1 MLVRWIS
8 MLIAAFLMTSTSG
21 SVTPVEVTQPALDY
35 RITGYHM
42 SVEVESD
49 GSALVTEEMT
59 YHFDDAYNGI
69 LSTLDAFGT
78 DGIENFT
85 MYADGIKQL
94 TQVDEMGM
102 EPYTFTAI
110 PNGDQLDIKAYA
122 PGVAGDRAFRF
133 KYHMKGLAK
142 RYQDTGRINFKFIG
156 VMNQVALENA
166 EITLAFPG
174 SGKPNYTFVHGAMG
188 TEDMVV
194 IAGGALKL
202 GPQTVQP
209 GEFVE
214 VDALFPAEWLKDA
227 PLIPEDALADALQ
240 IEADIAAQ

>member
-1 MLVRWIS
+1 MLIRWIS
-8 MLIAAFLMTSTSG
+8 MLITAFLLSSQSG
-21 SVTPVEVTQPALDY
+21 PVTPVEVTQPAPDY

-42 SVEVESD
+42 SVEVQPD
-49 GSALVTEEMT
+49 GSALVTEELT
-59 YHFDDAYNGI
+59 YHFNGAYNGI
-69 LSTLDAFGT
+69 QSTLDAFGT
-78 DGIENFT
+78 DGIEEIT
-85 MYADGIKQL
+85 MYADGIKKL
-94 TQVDEMGM
+94 TQVDEMAM

-122 PGVAGDRAFRF
+122 PGGAGDRSFRC

-156 VMNQVALENA
+156 VNNQVALENA

-174 SGKPNYTFVHGAMG
+174 SGKPSHTFVHGAMSA
-188 TEDMVV
+188 EDMTV
-194 IAGGALKL
+194 IAAGALKL
-202 GPQTVQP
+202 GPKTVQP

-240 IEADIAAQ
+240 TEADIAA